1 MKVCTQ
7 CVLPETL
14 PSMKL
19 DNLGVCNYC
28 RNFKGVEHLD
38 QQRDDYKDK
47 FEALLSSHASH
58 NPGSYDII
66 VAYSGG
72 KDSSFTLDVLRNQYG
87 LRVLAVT
94 FDHGFVSPFAIE
106 NIRRVV
112 ETLGIDHIMF
122 KPDFQL
128 MKQVFRHSLEDEF
141 HPPKALER
149 ASSICNSCMGMV
161 KFVTLRLAIEKDIPI
176 IGYGWS
182 PGQAPLQSAI
192 LKNIPA
198 FIVKAQQL
206 FLGPLEKAVG
216 PAIRAYFLEDKHF
229 ANGAQKE
236 FPYNVNILAFLRYDE
251 EQIYE
256 RIKKL
261 GWEPPRDTDPNS
273 TNCLLNAFANEAH
286 LMKHGYH
293 PYAMELAELVRE
305 GVLPREEAL
314 NRLSKS
320 SNPVVVD
327 DIKKRLEM

>member
-1 MKVCTQ
+1 MKICGQ

-19 DNLGVCNYC
+19 DEHGVCNYC
-28 RNFKGVEHLD
+28 RTFKGVEHLD
-38 QQRDDYKDK
+38 QQRDDYKKK
-47 FEALLSSHASH
+47 FEFLLTSHASH
-58 NPGSYDII
+58 DPGSYDII

-72 KDSSFTLDVLRNQYG
+72 KDSSVTLDVLKNQYG

-112 ETLGIDHIMF
+112 ETLGVDHIMF

-128 MKQVFRHSLEDEF
+128 MKQVFRYSLENEF
-141 HPPKALER
+141 HPAKALER

-161 KFVTLRLAIEKDIPI
+161 KFVTLRLAIEKDVPI

-198 FIVKAQQL
+198 FIAKAQQL

-216 PAIRAYFLEDKHF
+216 PAMRAYFLEDKHF
-229 ANGAQKE
+229 AVGAQKG
-236 FPYNVNILAFLRYDE
+236 FPYNVNILAFLHYNE
-251 EQIYE
+251 EEIYA

-286 LMKHGYH
+286 LTKHGYH

-305 GVLPREEAL
+305 GVMSRDEAL
-314 NRLSKS
+314 KRLSKS
-320 SNPVVVD
+320 SNPIVVD